1 MIKITELKIISLE
14 SFIQDKNVPQNEI
27 HLVWLGQAGFAFK
40 FNRRLLIIDP

>member
-27 HLVWLGQAGFAFK
+27 HLVWLGQASSHPL
-40 FNRRLLIIDP
+40 NECPDLS